1 MFIISIILMIGG
13 AIAAVT
19 GYISITAIHLDSI
32 YGLFE
37 VGLIALVIGFALF
50 MYSLVKKINENKKVP
65 VLVRKCPYCS
75 EPLTQ
80 NEIYCHKCGKK
91 TI

>member
-65 VLVRKCPYCS
+65 VLLFFTGLLHFSYLGRNVIN
-75 EPLTQ
+75 Q
-80 NEIYCHKCGKK
+80 
-91 TI
+91 